1 MCESLSPAS
10 PHENPADPVDIIAI
24 TAARELD
31 TVRAAMAGGVMHY
44 LVKLF
49 TSTVLLERLDQ
60 YVQHRQELRDHAAIA
75 PSMLDQAR
83 IDRMLQ
89 PGALA
94 PAALAAGAA
103 APTVPADS
111 TGLSLSKGLSEV
123 TLDAVVATLQRVVV
137 GISAS
142 DVAQHLGLAR
152 LSARRYLEYLLAAER
167 ADITQKCGRAGRPK
181 KLYHW
186 TAAG

>member
-167 ADITQKCGRAGRPK
+167 ADITQKCGRAGRPE